1 MRTLQYVLYGD
12 GDTASRID
20 RALADPDWQVRG
32 LGESLIVKTLA
43 IVYPDAWIPV
53 FNYAGPMGKKRMLQI
68 PALDAVPIDETEFAT
83 RGARAF
89 ESNRRLREKTESLFP
104 DDPWG
109 QMMFLYWLRDRE
121 PAAGAAPIG
130 LGGLADELL
139 IDQAWLAEVV
149 ELLRDKR
156 QVIFYGPPG
165 TGKTYVARKLAE
177 YIAQDPARVRL
188 VQFHPSYSYEDFVE
202 GYRPASSDGHVT
214 FELTPGPL
222 RRIVADAQESEAD
235 WCLVIDEIN
244 RGNIA
249 KIFGELYYLLEYRDE
264 EIDLQ
269 YGGRFTIPPNVYVI
283 ATMNTADRSIA
294 LLDAA
299 LRRRF
304 HFVAFFPDQDPVRG
318 LLHRWLSRH
327 RPGMEWVAGLVDR
340 ANALLPDR
348 HLQIGPSHFM
358 TPRLDDDW
366 LDKIWRHSVLPY
378 IEEQF
383 FDEPERVRAFELAAL
398 THTPDLTK
406 RRLRLMT
413 DRRLIQLTEWRP
425 TPLTLD
431 PVELAELRACGAKL
445 LIQPTSSGQYLVQS
459 NSVIGSVAGPKLRVL
474 IQPKFTID
482 RLFYLLGATEKLR
495 GVPAGVELASRSD
508 LTEGFARLF
517 LDMLQRRFRRG
528 LLQDY
533 VRIEES
539 LYGVRGRIRMDD
551 QMSRRATMLLPV
563 EVAYDDYTEDIPENR
578 VIKAALRCLERY
590 RPTSATVRA
599 RLATALGA
607 MLVVSDVA
615 FSRTSVPRFVFTR
628 LNEPFRPVLELAT
641 MIIRNSALEFAAGQQ
656 AAAGLLFDMN
666 TIFEDFV
673 FVSLERRLRRW
684 FTACDRLAHGAP
696 VRLDE
701 AGALLALP
709 DIAWWRAGRCVFVAD
724 AKYKQT
730 EQGRLE
736 DLYQVMAY
744 CTATDLPEGM
754 LVYAVQGSGPM
765 IHQIVRGGPRLR
777 VESIDLEGSLESI
790 ERRFDALAGVAR
802 VEAETLPALAGYASA
817 AM

>member
-1 MRTLQYVLYGD
+1 MVLAEYPRARAREQFGKTASVWALFKALADALSRVEPVLARNSLKVDWSVGSGNWARVPWIAFLDDRETTTTQHGVYPVILFREDGTGAYLALGQGVTEPKKLGAREGMAQLQACAGRVRELCADLQDYGYSLDGDVDLRTTPGLGRDYEASVIAHRFYATGAVPFDQEIVADIAAILAAYDRYIDHGADDLGALTALAQAFRTETGYPNEADKQQAINREDLASALSAASLQQAIDDPSTFEDVQFGRVAASVYGGPGNQSQLHLYLQQGDEARERLVRTLQYVLYGD

-20 RALADPDWQVRG
+20 NALADPDWQVRG
-32 LGESLIVKTLA
+32 LGESLIVKALA

-53 FNYAGPMGKKRMLQI
+53 FNYPGPMGKKRMLQI
-68 PALDAVPIDETEFAT
+68 PALDAAPINETEFAT
-83 RGARAF
+83 RGAQAF

-130 LGGLADELL
+130 LAGLADELL

-202 GYRPASSDGHVT
+202 GYRPASSDGQVT

-269 YGGRFTIPPNVYVI
+269 YGGRFTMPPNVYVI

-398 THTPDLTK
+398 THTGPHEEEAAPD
-406 RRLRLMT
+406 
-413 DRRLIQLTEWRP
+413 DGSSA
-425 TPLTLD
+425 D
-431 PVELAELRACGAKL
+431 P
-445 LIQPTSSGQYLVQS
+445 
-459 NSVIGSVAGPKLRVL
+459 
-474 IQPKFTID
+474 
-482 RLFYLLGATEKLR
+482 
-495 GVPAGVELASRSD
+495 
-508 LTEGFARLF
+508 
-517 LDMLQRRFRRG
+517 
-528 LLQDY
+528 
-533 VRIEES
+533 
-539 LYGVRGRIRMDD
+539 
-551 QMSRRATMLLPV
+551 
-563 EVAYDDYTEDIPENR
+563 
-578 VIKAALRCLERY
+578 
-590 RPTSATVRA
+590 
-599 RLATALGA
+599 
-607 MLVVSDVA
+607 
-615 FSRTSVPRFVFTR
+615 
-628 LNEPFRPVLELAT
+628 
-641 MIIRNSALEFAAGQQ
+641 
-656 AAAGLLFDMN
+656 
-666 TIFEDFV
+666 
-673 FVSLERRLRRW
+673 
-684 FTACDRLAHGAP
+684 AHG
-696 VRLDE
+696 
-701 AGALLALP
+701 
-709 DIAWWRAGRCVFVAD
+709 
-724 AKYKQT
+724 
-730 EQGRLE
+730 
-736 DLYQVMAY
+736 M
-744 CTATDLPEGM
+744 ATD
-754 LVYAVQGSGPM
+754 
-765 IHQIVRGGPRLR
+765 
-777 VESIDLEGSLESI
+777 DT
-790 ERRFDALAGVAR
+790 DA
-802 VEAETLPALAGYASA
+802 
-817 AM
+817 